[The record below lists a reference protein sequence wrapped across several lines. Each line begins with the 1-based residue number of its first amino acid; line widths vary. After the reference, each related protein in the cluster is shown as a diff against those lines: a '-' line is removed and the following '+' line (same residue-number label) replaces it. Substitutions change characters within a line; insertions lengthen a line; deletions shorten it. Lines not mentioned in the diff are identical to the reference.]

1 MEMKRLIIYS
11 MLFIIFGSIPAAAQ
25 QELLG
30 KVQDKF
36 NSAATIVADISQNS
50 GNSVL
55 KGKIFLKKENKLRL
69 EFKNITIIS
78 DGSTIWNYNKKE
90 NKVIINNFDENAPSA
105 FSFNKIINQY
115 PEMSDVSYADGK
127 KDVLLIKPD
136 KDSGLNFQS
145 VRLWVNNDNLV
156 EKVRIEQGGNPMEIS
171 VSNYSL
177 NQEIAD
183 SRFTFTPPQ
192 DSQIID
198 LR

>member
-1 MEMKRLIIYS
+1 
-11 MLFIIFGSIPAAAQ
+11 MLFIICAYFPAAAQ
-25 QELLG
+25 QELLEN
-30 KVQDKF
+30 VQEKF
-36 NSAATIVADISQNS
+36 NSASTLTADISQNS

-78 DGSTIWNYNKKE
+78 DGFTIWNYNKKD
-90 NKVIINNFDENAPSA
+90 NKVVINNFDENAPSA
-105 FSFNKIINQY
+105 LSFNKIINEY
-115 PEMSDVSYADGK
+115 PAVSNISYADGQK
-127 KDVLLIKPD
+127 NVLLIKPD

-145 VRLWVNNDNLV
+145 VRLWVNNENLV

-177 NQEIAD
+177 NKDIPD
-183 SRFTFTPPQ
+183 SRFTFTPRQ

>member
-1 MEMKRLIIYS
+1 MKKFKIYS
-11 MLFIIFGSIPAAAQ
+11 ILFIVFAIVPSAAQ
-25 QELLG
+25 QDLLE

-36 NSAATIVADISQNS
+36 NSASTITADISQNT
-50 GNSVL
+50 GNSAL

-78 DGSTIWNYNKKE
+78 DGFTIWNYNKKE
-90 NKVIINNFDENAPSA
+90 NKVIINNFDENTPSA
-105 FSFNKIINQY
+105 FSFNKIINKY
-115 PEMSDVSYADGK
+115 PEMSDVSYAEGR

-136 KDSGLNFQS
+136 TNSGLNFQS
-145 VRLWVNNDNLV
+145 VSLWVNNENLV

-177 NQEIAD
+177 NKEIPD
-183 SRFTFTPPQ
+183 SRFTFVPPQ
-192 DSQIID
+192 DSQVID